1 MPENRASEL
10 ETLKKERDSVYD
22 RLLRAQA
29 ELENYKKAINRE
41 KAKWVSVVP
50 RELIAD
56 LLAVLD
62 SFEIALR
69 NAASE
74 DQWNE
79 ETLTGFELIYKQ
91 FQDNLGRAG
100 LSPIDATGQKF
111 DPRLHQAVALLATV
125 DLEENTVIEEMR
137 KGYLLNGN
145 LLRPAM
151 VSVSVRR

>member
-1 MPENRASEL
+1 MPENRAAEV
-10 ETLKKERDSVYD
+10 EALKKERDSVYD

-29 ELENYKKAINRE
+29 ELENYKKTINRE

-50 RELIAD
+50 RELINE
-56 LLAVLD
+56 LLTVLD
-62 SFEIALR
+62 LFEIALR

-74 DQWNE
+74 EWNE
-79 ETLTGFELIYKQ
+79 DRLTGFELIYKQ

-111 DPRLHQAVALLATV
+111 DPRLHQAVALLATL

-137 KGYLLNGN
+137 KGYLLNGD

>member
-1 MPENRASEL
+1 MPENRASEV

-29 ELENYKKAINRE
+29 ELENYKKTINRE

-50 RELIAD
+50 RELIHE
-56 LLAVLD
+56 LLTVLD
-62 SFEIALR
+62 LFEIALR

-74 DQWNE
+74 EWNE
-79 ETLTGFELIYKQ
+79 DRLTGFELIYKQ

-111 DPRLHQAVALLATV
+111 DPRLHQAVALLATL

-137 KGYLLNGN
+137 KGYLLNGD

>member
-1 MPENRASEL
+1 MQENRASEA

-29 ELENYKKAINRE
+29 ELENYKKTINRE

-50 RELIAD
+50 RELINE
-56 LLAVLD
+56 LLTVLD
-62 SFEIALR
+62 LFEIALR

-74 DQWNE
+74 EWNE
-79 ETLTGFELIYKQ
+79 DRLTGFELIYKQ

-111 DPRLHQAVALLATV
+111 DPRLHQAVALLATL

-137 KGYLLNGN
+137 KGYLLNGD

>member
-1 MPENRASEL
+1 M
-10 ETLKKERDSVYD
+10 YD

-29 ELENYKKAINRE
+29 ELENYKKTINRE

-50 RELIAD
+50 RELIHE
-56 LLAVLD
+56 LLTVLD
-62 SFEIALR
+62 LFEIALR

-74 DQWNE
+74 EWNE
-79 ETLTGFELIYKQ
+79 DRLTGFELIYKQ

-111 DPRLHQAVALLATV
+111 DPRLHQAVALLATL

-137 KGYLLNGN
+137 KGYLLNGD